1 MALQMLAV
9 ILLLCKTQE
18 DDLDSDLVDTGIDI
32 VPWATLDKKQRDDLR
47 LGCAMKVKSDAECPS
62 EEEGDPRWYHE
73 VKGEETNLCC
83 KIANTGFFTYVG
95 WSYTKMEGNF
105 SLCESEIRPVPATS
119 CCWLDGLVA
128 NPVGIRV
135 SRVSA
140 ELEVDQ
146 HAYLQKSPVVYKSG
160 FKFRLEDI
168 TGGRDYNSAV
178 NAFDVRQFVEY
189 NHEAGRFDKLQCRK
203 TLFREDRGFCVVRE
217 KAASACCCHK
227 ASLVEATRCLPAP
240 KAPKQQ
246 TVIVLPQSQDR
257 RQLTAMPRQSY
268 MDEDNMPK
276 TLRSIDPEA
285 EDDFDTY
292 DDETEM
298 VWTWTRVQAQK
309 QWTSHCSKNS
319 SSGACIEMNY
329 TRLCP
334 YGKGLYEKRLY
345 TGSTYREKPLPKQVH
360 FNELEW
366 VAPMTYECPRGTWR
380 IYDTNLNKSV
390 LRAGLPMKTVKRCD
404 CSARK

>member
-1 MALQMLAV
+1 
-9 ILLLCKTQE
+9 E

-32 VPWATLDKKQRDDLR
+32 VPWATLDKKQRDDL
-47 LGCAMKVKSDAECPS
+47 LQAGFKNNACYCKKVKSDAECPS

-227 ASLVEATRCLPAP
+227 AS
-240 KAPKQQ
+240 
-246 TVIVLPQSQDR
+246 
-257 RQLTAMPRQSY
+257 
-268 MDEDNMPK
+268 
-276 TLRSIDPEA
+276 
-285 EDDFDTY
+285 
-292 DDETEM
+292 
-298 VWTWTRVQAQK
+298 
-309 QWTSHCSKNS
+309 CSNI
-319 SSGACIEMNY
+319 G
-329 TRLCP
+329 
-334 YGKGLYEKRLY
+334 
-345 TGSTYREKPLPKQVH
+345 V
-360 FNELEW
+360 
-366 VAPMTYECPRGTWR
+366 
-380 IYDTNLNKSV
+380 
-390 LRAGLPMKTVKRCD
+390 
-404 CSARK
+404 